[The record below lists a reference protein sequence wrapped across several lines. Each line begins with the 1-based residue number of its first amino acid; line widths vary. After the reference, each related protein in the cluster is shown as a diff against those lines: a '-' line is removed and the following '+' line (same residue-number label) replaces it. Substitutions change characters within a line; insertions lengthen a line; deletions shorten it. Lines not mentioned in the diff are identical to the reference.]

1 MSIELISEDHY
12 SDYMNETVLP
22 YLEARKHSGF
32 IERNPGE
39 SVYYETFRADH
50 PKASVVIIHGFSSS
64 LPKFYETAWYFLRE
78 NMNVFLLQQ
87 RGHGLSFRGVSDR
100 SLIWISD
107 YKDLILDLRHFMETI
122 VKPANKENLPLYLF
136 CHSMGGAVGACYLEH
151 YPSDFSKAVLSA
163 PMLQM
168 DSGKI
173 PMFAAYLLTGTMI
186 RLMKAKSPMPG
197 SAPFQEK
204 PDFENSAAGS
214 RARYEWYFNLQKAH
228 PEYQM
233 CVTPYGT
240 AMQLFR
246 LSQEAMRKDNIPL
259 IRAKVLLFQAEH
271 DTFVRPEA
279 QYRFIESVSS
289 GEIRRVVGSKHEI
302 YRSDNKILQPY
313 WDRIVEFLGE

>member
-122 VKPANKENLPLYLF
+122 VKA
-136 CHSMGGAVGACYLEH
+136 
-151 YPSDFSKAVLSA
+151 D
-163 PMLQM
+163 
-168 DSGKI
+168 
-173 PMFAAYLLTGTMI
+173 AYAD
-186 RLMKAKSPMPG
+186 AKT
-197 SAPFQEK
+197 QI
-204 PDFENSAAGS
+204 
-214 RARYEWYFNLQKAH
+214 
-228 PEYQM
+228 
-233 CVTPYGT
+233 
-240 AMQLFR
+240 LFR
-246 LSQEAMRKDNIPL
+246 ENKIYIGLYNSKDLFEGRGEKTQE
-259 IRAKVLLFQAEH
+259 
-271 DTFVRPEA
+271 
-279 QYRFIESVSS
+279 
-289 GEIRRVVGSKHEI
+289 G
-302 YRSDNKILQPY
+302 YRSSCQKDLQY
-313 WDRIVEFLGE
+313 ITDFLDIMRLNTALFHG